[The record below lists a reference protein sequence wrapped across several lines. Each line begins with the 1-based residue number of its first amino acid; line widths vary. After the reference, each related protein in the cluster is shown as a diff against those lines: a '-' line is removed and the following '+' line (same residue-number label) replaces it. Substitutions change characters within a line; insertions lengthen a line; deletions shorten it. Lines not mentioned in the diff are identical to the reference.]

1 VLAVNFK
8 GNPKYV
14 IVQPALT
21 RDPTAIPGEAQTSW
35 TAGGLIRLNLS
46 R

>member
-1 VLAVNFK
+1 LLAVNFK

-21 RDPTAIPGEAQTSW
+21 RDPTAIAGEVQSDW
-35 TAGGLIRLNLS
+35 TRGGLIRLNLT